1 MNVIATWKAAGRLV
15 QGTGAALALTCAGLA
30 GGAVAPASAQP
41 CPDVEVIFAR
51 GTAEPPGVGG
61 TGQAFVDSLRSQIG
75 WRTLGVYAVNYP
87 ASQDFTSPDFPRT
100 VVDGIR
106 DASNRV
112 QVMSVICPNTRLV
125 LGGFSQG
132 AMVSGFVTGDAVP
145 QGVTPAPMPPPL
157 APDVA
162 DNVAAVV
169 LLGKPS
175 GPFLQKY
182 AMPPVVT
189 GPLYSARTIEL
200 CAPGDPVCGP
210 GGNTTAHGSYP
221 FNGMV
226 AAGAGFA
233 ATHL

>member
-1 MNVIATWKAAGRLV
+1 MNVVATWNAVRRILGV
-15 QGTGAALALTCAGLA
+15 TGAGMALTWAVVA
-30 GGAVAPASAQP
+30 GGPAPVASAQP

-61 TGQAFVDSLRSQIG
+61 TGQAFVDSLRSQLG

-87 ASQDFTSPDFPRT
+87 ASGAFTSPDFPRT

-106 DASNRV
+106 DATNRV

-132 AMVSGFVTGDAVP
+132 AMVSGLVTGDAVP
-145 QGVTPAPMPPPL
+145 QGATPAPMPPAL

-189 GPLYSARTIEL
+189 GPLYAARTIEL
-200 CAPGDPVCGP
+200 CAAGDPVCGP
-210 GGNTTAHGSYP
+210 GGSTTAHASYP
-221 FNGMV
+221 VNGMV
-226 AAGAGFA
+226 NQGAGFA

>member
-1 MNVIATWKAAGRLV
+1 MSVVATWKAVRRLAGA
-15 QGTGAALALTCAGLA
+15 TGVGMALTWAA
-30 GGAVAPASAQP
+30 VFGGSVPMASAQP
-41 CPDVEVIFAR
+41 CPDIEVVFAR

-61 TGQAFVDSLRSQIG
+61 TGQAFVDSLRSRIG

-87 ASQDFTSPDFPRT
+87 ASNDFASPDFPRT

-145 QGVTPAPMPPPL
+145 QGATPAPMPPAL
-157 APDVA
+157 APEVA

-189 GPLYSARTIEL
+189 GPLYAARTIEL
-200 CAPGDPVCGP
+200 CAAGDPVCGP

-226 AAGAGFA
+226 EQGAGFA

>member
-1 MNVIATWKAAGRLV
+1 MKALRRLAA
-15 QGTGAALALTCAGLA
+15 GAALTVSVAL
-30 GGAVAPASAQP
+30 GGPLPAASAQP

-51 GTAEPPGVGG
+51 GTAEAPGVGG
-61 TGQAFVDSLRSQIG
+61 TGQAFVDALRSQIG
-75 WRTLGVYAVNYP
+75 FRTLGVYGVNYP
-87 ASQDFTSPDFPRT
+87 ASNDFANPDFPRT

-106 DASNRV
+106 DATNRV

-132 AMVSGFVTGDAVP
+132 AMVSEFVTGDAVP
-145 QGVTPAPMPPPL
+145 QGATPAPMPPLL

-175 GPFLQKY
+175 GTYLGKY
-182 AMPPVVT
+182 RMPPVAT
-189 GPLYSARTIEL
+189 GPLYAARTIEL
-200 CAPGDPVCGP
+200 CAAGDPVCGP
-210 GGNTTAHGSYP
+210 GGSATAHGSYP

-226 AAGAGFA
+226 QQGAGFA

>member
-1 MNVIATWKAAGRLV
+1 MKALRRLAA
-15 QGTGAALALTCAGLA
+15 GAALTAATLVLVL
-30 GGAVAPASAQP
+30 GGRVPAASAQP

-51 GTAEPPGVGG
+51 GTAEAPGVGG
-61 TGQAFVDSLRSQIG
+61 TGQAFVDALRSQIG
-75 WRTLGVYAVNYP
+75 WRTLGVYGVNYP
-87 ASQDFTSPDFPRT
+87 ASNDFANPNFPRT

-106 DASNRV
+106 DATNRV

-145 QGVTPAPMPPPL
+145 QGATPAPMPPLL

-169 LLGKPS
+169 LLGKPNGAYLS
-175 GPFLQKY
+175 KY
-182 AMPPVVT
+182 QMPPVVT
-189 GPLYSARTIEL
+189 GPLYAARTIEL
-200 CAPGDPVCGP
+200 CAAGDPVCGP
-210 GGNTTAHGSYP
+210 GGSAGAHGSYP

-226 AAGAGFA
+226 QQGAGFA

>member
-1 MNVIATWKAAGRLV
+1 MNVGTTCRAVRRLGRATAAV
-15 QGTGAALALTCAGLA
+15 AALTWAGMV
-30 GGAVAPASAQP
+30 GGPVASAQP

-51 GTAEPPGVGG
+51 GTAEAPGVGG
-61 TGQAFVDSLRSQIG
+61 TGQAFVDALRSQIG
-75 WRTLGVYAVNYP
+75 WRTLGVYPVNYP
-87 ASQDFTSPDFPRT
+87 ASNDFTNPDFPRT

-132 AMVSGFVTGDAVP
+132 AMVSEFVTGDAVP
-145 QGVTPAPMPPPL
+145 EGATPAPMPPQL

-175 GPFLQKY
+175 GSFLTKY
-182 AMPPVVT
+182 AMPPVAT
-189 GPLYSARTIEL
+189 GPLYAARTIEL
-200 CAPGDPVCGP
+200 CAAGDPVCGP
-210 GGNTTAHGSYP
+210 GGSATAHGSYP

-226 AAGAGFA
+226 QQGAGFA

>member
-1 MNVIATWKAAGRLV
+1 MNVIATWRAVRRAGRA
-15 QGTGAALALTCAGLA
+15 TGVGLALTWAGVL
-30 GGAVAPASAQP
+30 GGSVPVASAQP

-51 GTAEPPGVGG
+51 GTAEAPGVGG

-75 WRTLGVYAVNYP
+75 WRTLGVYGVNYP
-87 ASQDFTSPDFPRT
+87 ASQDFASPDFPRT

-125 LGGFSQG
+125 LAGFSQG
-132 AMVSGFVTGDAVP
+132 AVVSGYVTADAVP
-145 QGVTPAPMPPPL
+145 QGVTPAPLPPPL

-182 AMPPVVT
+182 AMPPAVS
-189 GPLYSARTIEL
+189 GPMFAPRTIEL
-200 CAPGDPVCGP
+200 CAAGDPVCGP
-210 GGNTTAHGSYP
+210 GGNTGAHGSYP

-226 AAGAGFA
+226 SQGAGFA
-233 ATHL
+233 ATRL

>member
-1 MNVIATWKAAGRLV
+1 MNVFGTWRAVRRLAGAT
-15 QGTGAALALTCAGLA
+15 GLA
-30 GGAVAPASAQP
+30 WAAVVGGVVPAAAAQP

-51 GTAEPPGVGG
+51 GTAEAPGVGG

-75 WRTLGVYAVNYP
+75 FRTLGVYGVNYP
-87 ASQDFTSPDFPRT
+87 ASNDFTNPNFPST

-106 DASNRV
+106 DATNRV

-145 QGVTPAPMPPPL
+145 QGVTPAPMPPAL

-189 GPLYSARTIEL
+189 GPLYAARTIEL
-200 CAPGDPVCGP
+200 CAAGDPVCGP
-210 GGNTTAHGSYP
+210 GGNTTAHSSYP
-221 FNGMV
+221 VNGMV
-226 AAGAGFA
+226 HQGAGFA